1 MSKFQQENSL
11 QKREKESKRIRNK
24 YPDRIPLICE
34 KDCREKIVND
44 IDKKK
49 YLVPTDLTLGQFVYI
64 IGKRIKINP
73 EKAIFIFIGFLESV
87 DI

>member
-11 QKREKESKRIRNK
+11 QKREKESKRIRTK

-49 YLVPTDLTLGQFVYI
+49 YLVPTGDSKSIKKAPLSSLG
-64 IGKRIKINP
+64 
-73 EKAIFIFIGFLESV
+73 ESSF
-87 DI
+87 DTI